1 MFASSGGGYDS
12 LEGLV
17 IEGLNIPID
26 FEGKTLIPF
35 RGGPGNF
42 DYVSATDILNKNAD
56 VSLLKN
62 KLVIVGTTAP
72 GLFDMRAT
80 PVSET
85 YPGVEIHASLIS
97 GLLNQRGLKQPEYV
111 LGYEMIVLVIA
122 GFVMTIAGALLSPFH
137 ASLFWYF
144 VDRKYYRAIPSRVVK
159 WHGIACG
166 FWDTY
171 GSSDFYAQYVLWIFC

>member
-1 MFASSGGGYDS
+1 MGSGEVRPLFATSGGGYDS

-26 FEGKTLIPF
+26 FEKTLIPF

-42 DYVSATDILNKNAD
+42 DYVSATDILNKKAD

-80 PVSET
+80 
-85 YPGVEIHASLIS
+85 
-97 GLLNQRGLKQPEYV
+97 Q
-111 LGYEMIVLVIA
+111 
-122 GFVMTIAGALLSPFH
+122 F
-137 ASLFWYF
+137 
-144 VDRKYYRAIPSRVVK
+144 
-159 WHGIACG
+159 
-166 FWDTY
+166 
-171 GSSDFYAQYVLWIFC
+171 

>member
-1 MFASSGGGYDS
+1 
-12 LEGLV
+12 
-17 IEGLNIPID
+17 
-26 FEGKTLIPF
+26 
-35 RGGPGNF
+35 
-42 DYVSATDILNKNAD
+42 
-56 VSLLKN
+56 
-62 KLVIVGTTAP
+62 
-72 GLFDMRAT
+72 MRAT

-137 ASLFWYF
+137 ASLWYF
-144 VDRKYYRAIPSRVVK
+144 VDRKYYRAIPPRVVK
-159 WHGIACG
+159 WHGIALVY

-171 GSSDFYAQYVLWIFC
+171 GSSDFYARLICLMDILLRVGVRN